1 MDKTQE
7 RFFAE
12 HHMKKYEG
20 MGGNRSTHGRAEKGG
35 EVGMTELEKVL
46 NGIEEVRKSGI
57 QCPLE
62 NVEPRRCSH
71 FPEKLIDDIVSLLKA
86 QEPRVMMLTEAF
98 DAEVA
103 WLERYANPDDGV
115 EPIIQPVIIRYY
127 ENGYWQCLIEQDES
141 ADLSLFL
148 DGFGTEFRFW
158 TSKPTDEQREAV
170 KWE

>member
-1 MDKTQE
+1 MKVTDLICKARRKDNGE
-7 RFFAE
+7 LVEGFYFCL
-12 HHMKKYEG
+12 HHNDG
-20 MGGNRSTHGRAEKGG
+20 RTH
-35 EVGMTELEKVL
+35 LHHL
-46 NGIEEVRKSGI
+46 II
-57 QCPLE
+57 PLE
-62 NVEPRRCSH
+62 ADLSKGTPLDQIQVEVT
-71 FPEKLIDDIVSLLKA
+71 PESIMLKA
-86 QEPRVMMLTEAF
+86 QEPRVMTITEAF

>member
-1 MDKTQE
+1 MDDLLGKVVC
-7 RFFAE
+7 
-12 HHMKKYEG
+12 G
-20 MGGNRSTHGRAEKGG
+20 
-35 EVGMTELEKVL
+35 LESCTRG
-46 NGIEEVRKSGI
+46 NGICQGVH
-57 QCPLE
+57 CPYHISRDEARLCRI
-62 NVEPRRCSH
+62 NLLFDVC
-71 FPEKLIDDIVSLLKA
+71 SLLQIDA
-86 QEPRVMMLTEAF
+86 NAPRVMTLTEAF

-158 TSKPTDEQREAV
+158 TSRPTDEQREATP
-170 KWE
+170 WE

>member
-1 MDKTQE
+1 M
-7 RFFAE
+7 
-12 HHMKKYEG
+12 
-20 MGGNRSTHGRAEKGG
+20 
-35 EVGMTELEKVL
+35 GMTYGQLFMELNPNIKAVENGTCVWIYFDNVNHDTFRTEWWNKEIHDDVL
-46 NGIEEVRKSGI
+46 KT
-57 QCPLE
+57 
-62 NVEPRRCSH
+62 
-71 FPEKLIDDIVSLLKA
+71 
-86 QEPRVMMLTEAF
+86 QEPRVMTITEAF

>member
-1 MDKTQE
+1 MADLEKTIQGLE
-7 RFFAE
+7 CHINEAP
-12 HHMKKYEG
+12 YDCPY
-20 MGGNRSTHGRAEKGG
+20 GGNPDYPCA
-35 EVGMTELEKVL
+35 
-46 NGIEEVRKSGI
+46 N
-57 QCPLE
+57 
-62 NVEPRRCSH
+62 
-71 FPEKLIDDIVSLLKA
+71 PECEDQLLKDALSLLEA
-86 QEPRVMMLTEAF
+86 QEPRVLTLTEAF

-158 TSKPTDEQREAV
+158 TSRPTDKQRRLTP
-170 KWE
+170 W